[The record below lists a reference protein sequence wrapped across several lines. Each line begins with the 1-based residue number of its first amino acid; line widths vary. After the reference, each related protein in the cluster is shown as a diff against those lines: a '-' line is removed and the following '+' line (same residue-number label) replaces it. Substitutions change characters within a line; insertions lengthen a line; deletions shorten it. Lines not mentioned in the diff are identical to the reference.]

1 MVEEK
6 RKGGPEWMGEKV
18 GSKLFDGETSRKY
31 CYTYNTYGNLKKN
44 YGWPE
49 QLSTWLI
56 NTPVHL
62 VLVFR
67 RNRIP

>member
-1 MVEEK
+1 
-6 RKGGPEWMGEKV
+6 MGEKV

-31 CYTYNTYGNLKKN
+31 CYTYNNTYGNLKKN
-44 YGWPE
+44 YSWPE
-49 QLSTWLI
+49 QLSTGLI